1 MDRVKQISDELFL
14 KHPREVNE
22 GYVEHGIGALQ
33 MAFWSGVGAMVLTIH
48 AIVPGLFPDY
58 GSASL
63 EKALQIKKDKL
74 AKGEKF
80 D

>member
-22 GYVEHGIGALQ
+22 SYVEHGIGALQ
-33 MAFWSGVGAMVLTIH
+33 MACWSGVGAMALTIH
-48 AIVPGLFPDY
+48 AIVPGLLPEY
-58 GSASL
+58 GSESL
-63 EKALQIKKDKL
+63 ERALQIKKDKL